1 MLTQFIPHGH
11 CYLWKYNLVGLH
23 LISDLLIAISY
34 YSIPITLVYFIRKRN
49 DLPYPSIF
57 ILFTALIISC
67 GSNHLMEIWVLWHP
81 TYWISGIIKAITA
94 LVSVYMAIELIFII
108 PQFLNLPTVEQLRL
122 ANEKLEEEIQEHE
135 RTEKALKKS
144 ESTLRSF
151 YDSAPMMMGIVE
163 LIDRKDLSYISSNNT
178 AAAFFG
184 LTSETMQGKLASEL
198 WNSKKVLH
206 RLISACIQSK
216 NTFQPVSFEFT
227 HNVDKAHQQQN
238 FNSEIY
244 PRQDTKHFSITIS
257 KIDLEAA
264 EQNPRFSYLSEDIS
278 TRKRLD
284 LALQESEERFRLA
297 FEDAPIGMA
306 IVALEGLFL
315 KVNSSLCEIVG
326 YSESEFLSLT
336 FQEITHPEDL
346 NTDLNFVSKLVKG
359 SIHNYQMEKRYFHK
373 LGHVVWILLSVSLVR
388 NLKKTPQYF
397 VAHIQDIS
405 KRKEVETEIT
415 KSLQEKL
422 EEKEVLLKE
431 IHHRVK
437 NNLQVI
443 CSLLNLQSR
452 YLKEERFIHSFR
464 ETQNRVKSMALVHE
478 QLYQSKNISQIVLF
492 DYIEQLL
499 NNLFRAYSIGSNI
512 KYQTKIDDF
521 KLDLDSAVPF
531 GLIVNEVISNALKY
545 AFYPKIGGRI
555 MIETFANLEKNLVL
569 VIEDNGKGLEP
580 DFAIENSKSLGL
592 KLVKNLTQQLQGK
605 LEIQSD
611 VNAGTRFEF
620 IFTRIKKEVI

>member
-11 CYLWKYNLVGLH
+11 CYLWKHNLVGLH

-34 YSIPITLVYFIRKRN
+34 YSIPITLVYCIRKRK
-49 DLPYPSIF
+49 DLPYPLIF
-57 ILFTALIISC
+57 ILFAAFIISC
-67 GSNHLMEIWVLWHP
+67 GTTHIMEIWVLWHP

-94 LVSVYMAIELIFII
+94 LVSVYTAIELIFII
-108 PQFLNLPTVEQLRL
+108 PQFLNLPSVEQLRL
-122 ANEKLEEEIQEHE
+122 ANEKLEEKIQEQKQ
-135 RTEKALKKS
+135 TEKALKKS

-227 HNVDKAHQQQN
+227 HNYDKAHQRQN
-238 FNSEIY
+238 LNSEIHPY
-244 PRQDTKHFSITIS
+244 QDTKHLSITIS
-257 KIDLEAA
+257 NIDSETP
-264 EQNPRFSYLSEDIS
+264 EQNLRFSYLSEDIS

-284 LALQESEERFRLA
+284 FVLQESEERFRLA

-306 IVALEGLFL
+306 LVALGGRFF
-315 KVNSSLCEIVG
+315 KVNRSLCEIVG

-346 NTDLNFVSKLVKG
+346 DTDLNFVSKLVKG
-359 SIHNYQMEKRYFHK
+359 TIDNYQMEKRYFHK
-373 LGHVVWILLSVSLVR
+373 LGHAVWILLSVSLVR
-388 NLKKTPQYF
+388 NIKNQPQYF
-397 VAHIQDIS
+397 VCHMQDIS
-405 KRKEVETEIT
+405 QRKAVETEIT

-422 EEKEVLLKE
+422 KEKEVLLKE

-452 YLKEERFIHSFR
+452 YLKEERFISSFR

-478 QLYQSKNISQIVLF
+478 QLYQSQNISQIVLL
-492 DYIEQLL
+492 DYIEQLIS
-499 NNLFRAYSIGSNI
+499 NLFRAYSIGSNI
-512 KYQTKIDDF
+512 KYQTKIENF
-521 KLDLDSAVPF
+521 NLDLDSAVPF

-545 AFYPKIGGRI
+545 AFDSKIGGEI
-555 MIETFANLEKNLVL
+555 MIETFASPEKNLVL
-569 VIEDNGKGLEP
+569 AIEDNGKGFDP
-580 DFAIENSKSLGL
+580 DLAMENSKSLGL
-592 KLVKNLTQQLQGK
+592 KLVKNLTEQLQGQ
-605 LEIQSD
+605 LEIKSE

>member
-34 YSIPITLVYFIRKRN
+34 YSIPITLVYFIRKRK
-49 DLPYPSIF
+49 DLPYPLIF
-57 ILFTALIISC
+57 ILFAAFIISC
-67 GSNHLMEIWVLWHP
+67 GTTHIMEIWVLWHP

-94 LVSVYMAIELIFII
+94 LVSVYTAIELIFVI
-108 PQFLNLPTVEQLRL
+108 PQFLNLPSVEQLRL

-135 RTEKALKKS
+135 QTEKALKKS

-163 LIDRKDLSYISSNNT
+163 LIDRKDLQYVSTNNT

-184 LTSETMQGKLASEL
+184 LTSETIQGKLASEL
-198 WNSKKVLH
+198 WNSKKILH

-216 NTFQPVSFEFT
+216 NTVQPVSFEFT
-227 HNVDKAHQQQN
+227 HNDDKAHQQQN

-244 PRQDTKHFSITIS
+244 PRQDTKHFSLTIS
-257 KIDLEAA
+257 KIDLETP
-264 EQNPRFSYLSEDIS
+264 EQNSRFSYLSKDIS
-278 TRKRLD
+278 TRKWID
-284 LALQESEERFRLA
+284 LALQESEEHFRLA
-297 FEDAPIGMA
+297 FEAAPIGMA
-306 IVALEGLFL
+306 LVALEGRFF
-315 KVNSSLCEIVG
+315 KVNRSLCEIVG

-346 NTDLNFVSKLVKG
+346 NTDLKFVSKLVKG
-359 SIHNYQMEKRYFHK
+359 TIDHYQMEKRYFHK
-373 LGHVVWILLSVSLVR
+373 LGHAVWILLSVSLVR
-388 NLKKTPQYF
+388 NIKKQPQYF

-405 KRKEVETEIT
+405 QRKVVETEIT

-452 YLKEERFIHSFR
+452 YLKEERFISSFR

-478 QLYQSKNISQIVLF
+478 QLYQSQNLSQIVLL

-499 NNLFRAYSIGSNI
+499 NNLFRAYSINSNI
-512 KYQTKIDDF
+512 KYLTKIDDF
-521 KLDLDSAVPF
+521 NLDLDSAVPF

-545 AFYPKIGGRI
+545 AFDPKIGGEI
-555 MIETFANLEKNLVL
+555 MIETLVSPEKNLVL
-569 VIEDNGKGLEP
+569 AIEDNGKGFNP
-580 DFAIENSKSLGL
+580 DFAMENSKSLGL
-592 KLVKNLTQQLQGK
+592 KLVKNLTEQLQGELK
-605 LEIQSD
+605 IKSD
-611 VNAGTRFEF
+611 VNAGTKFEF